1 MAVVLIFGVVVEIA
15 VEVVL
20 VSVVV
25 VGIRTESVPNRGTC
39 PNLTSKP
46 KAML

>member
-1 MAVVLIFGVVVEIA
+1 MTICMAVVLIFGVVVEIA

-25 VGIRTESVPNRGTC
+25 VGIPTEFVPNRD
-39 PNLTSKP
+39 P
-46 KAML
+46 